1 MITYVGSTW
10 HTTMEIGGMVEKPQE
25 IQYPLVSIHHV
36 QLKVDTMPL
45 YKPNFLISNEM
56 WVIWLSQGTAGRL
69 LLDAHIFEKLNS
81 DDPSSHLSTNVRS
94 FH

>member
-1 MITYVGSTW
+1 MILKRVITYVGSTW
-10 HTTMEIGGMVEKPQE
+10 HTTMEIGGMVEKSQE

-56 WVIWLSQGTAGRL
+56 WVIWLSQGHGR
-69 LLDAHIFEKLNS
+69 AFAFRRAYI
-81 DDPSSHLSTNVRS
+81 
-94 FH
+94 